1 METIVILCTL
11 LPKISSATFFHN
23 PDTGEYTM
31 SNDINTML
39 MEQFYNEAQTY
50 GLSDNRSQLYANWR
64 MVRDGH
70 GSISKFLKENI
81 ENAGT

>member
-1 METIVILCTL
+1 V
-11 LPKISSATFFHN
+11 
-23 PDTGEYTM
+23 